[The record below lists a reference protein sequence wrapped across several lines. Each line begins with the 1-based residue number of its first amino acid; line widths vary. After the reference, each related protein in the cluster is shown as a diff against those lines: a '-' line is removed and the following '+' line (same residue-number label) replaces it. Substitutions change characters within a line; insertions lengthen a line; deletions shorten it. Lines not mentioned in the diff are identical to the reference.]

1 MRPVIASSESMAPR
15 RLVMI
20 QIRIPSPTSDEHRD
34 DGQRGPRPA
43 RVAFGRRVGDGS
55 RRCCDGSR
63 HSTASADD
71 CSRRLEGE
79 GRRPSPPESTNLR
92 QLRGLYAV
100 C

>member
-1 MRPVIASSESMAPR
+1 MRPVIASSESMAPM

-20 QIRIPSPTSDEHRD
+20 QIRIPSPTSGEHRD
-34 DGQRGPRPA
+34 HDQRGPRPA
-43 RVAFGRRVGDGS
+43 HAFGRRVGDGS

-71 CSRRLEGE
+71 CSRRLEG
-79 GRRPSPPESTNLR
+79 GGSRPSPPDTNLR
-92 QLRGLYAV
+92 QLRGLYNV